1 MIKQKKID
9 YRKYGY
15 PQREEVYAYYYNK
28 YYNLFM
34 NSYKWTG
41 VEYQEINFIMR
52 KFWSIGSVA
61 CYKIKET
68 VGSELKP
75 EGQIIFTQYTTSLLN
90 IYDFPIW
97 VNLVNNRNASFIP
110 STQQRVDENVVLGY
124 AQRNFKPIEMIIK
137 YYVKKITDV
146 EMVINTNLIAHK
158 NPLLAVVSDEDE
170 NSINEMI
177 DKVLQ
182 DDPVIFTSLLN
193 PDKLKQ
199 VSVNAQYII
208 DKLYSYKIAL
218 ENELKEFLGINSLGS
233 SEKKEHLITS
243 EVEVNNMAIQSSKE
257 SVLDCLKE
265 FCERIKKVFGVEI
278 SVESNQPD
286 EYLMEEEQEE
296 DDENVSKQDNLQD

>member
-1 MIKQKKID
+1 MIKQKRID
-9 YRKYGY
+9 YKKYGY

-41 VEYQEINFIMR
+41 IEYQEINFIMR

-61 CYKIKET
+61 CYKLKET
-68 VGSELKP
+68 EGSYLKP
-75 EGQIIFTQYTTSLLN
+75 EGQIIFTQYTTSILN

-110 STQQRVDENVVLGY
+110 SVQQRVDEDVVLGY
-124 AQRNFKPIEMIIK
+124 CQRNFKPIEMIIK

-146 EMVINTNLIAHK
+146 EMVMNTNLIAHK

-170 NSINEMI
+170 NAINEI
-177 DKVLQ
+177 LNKVLQ

-208 DKLYSYKIAL
+208 DKLYAYKIAL

-286 EYLMEEEQEE
+286 EYLMEEQEE
-296 DDENVSKQDNLQD
+296 DNEDVSKQDNLQN